1 MSELRLKKELFLL
14 DNINL
19 TVEAFSGLCKIEM
32 SEQDDEYIFTFSNS
46 RYDINETIMEFENYL
61 IDLSFKNR

>member
-19 TVEAFSGLCKIEM
+19 TVEAFCGLCKIEM